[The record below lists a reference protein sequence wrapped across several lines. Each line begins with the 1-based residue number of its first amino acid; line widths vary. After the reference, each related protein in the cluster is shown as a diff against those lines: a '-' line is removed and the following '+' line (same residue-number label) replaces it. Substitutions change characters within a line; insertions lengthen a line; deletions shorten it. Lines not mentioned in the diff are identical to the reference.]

1 MKKRVLSFVLVVM
14 MLITMLPMTAFA
26 AETDMS
32 DAFKAILNE
41 EGKLLVTESS
51 GADTQSFLSEYV
63 ARKSNATSDGSYY
76 FVMDEYRADSG
87 TCVISR
93 IDNVDYICLETYELE
108 IAYEDVYSDA
118 FNQIFEDGKIVVS
131 SYSEN
136 GADAIQSI
144 LMGHFRRY
152 DTTNYSFQASYVNED
167 ATECTVSMYK
177 YDEYGSMSLAE
188 QHIVQVSYDEQYSEE
203 FLGYLNADGKFEMN
217 SVLPA
222 VPDDFYGYFEVLFM
236 KELENGMSFSY
247 ISEDASSFDLTINY
261 GEAAQETHTVDVVY
275 NYDEEVQEKLAGFIE
290 SFPEDI
296 EYFNVRDLELINYWL
311 NNAGT
316 EEANT
321 LDSFSGEL
329 KSYLNYNNI
338 KFFVDNRAGAD
349 DPFYTARLG
358 VASFMFDDVVYHID
372 YFLGTRAEHVIY
384 VPDDTENTKEALME
398 AAQSRIDEYIGEGKI
413 ELSHSGTVYDI
424 WVSELYEM
432 TRWEW
437 SQENPDLTLEE
448 FKAMGN
454 IYIPAYEEFEEMIY
468 VEGVKED
475 DPCYAVNIKDGAN
488 TEDTFYIIVKRNSSK
503 MVTPEYKTVDV
514 KNNVEIS
521 SDSADVP
528 LDTSIEADKLTSGTV
543 YDKIIGLLGV
553 KDNETFDLKLYSGSL
568 QNYITKLESGN
579 FEVKIPVS
587 EKLKDK
593 ELVA

>member
-1 MKKRVLSFVLVVM
+1 M
-14 MLITMLPMTAFA
+14 
-26 AETDMS
+26 
-32 DAFKAILNE
+32 
-41 EGKLLVTESS
+41 
-51 GADTQSFLSEYV
+51 
-63 ARKSNATSDGSYY
+63 
-76 FVMDEYRADSG
+76 
-87 TCVISR
+87 
-93 IDNVDYICLETYELE
+93 
-108 IAYEDVYSDA
+108 
-118 FNQIFEDGKIVVS
+118 
-131 SYSEN
+131 
-136 GADAIQSI
+136 
-144 LMGHFRRY
+144 
-152 DTTNYSFQASYVNED
+152 
-167 ATECTVSMYK
+167 
-177 YDEYGSMSLAE
+177 
-188 QHIVQVSYDEQYSEE
+188 
-203 FLGYLNADGKFEMN
+203 
-217 SVLPA
+217 
-222 VPDDFYGYFEVLFM
+222 
-236 KELENGMSFSY
+236 
-247 ISEDASSFDLTINY
+247 TINY
-261 GEAAQETHTVDVVY
+261 GEATQETHTVEVVY

-349 DPFYTARLG
+349 DPFYTERLG

-384 VPDDTENTKEALME
+384 VPDDTENTSEALME
-398 AAQSRIDEYIGEGKI
+398 AAQSRIDEYLGAGKM
-413 ELSHSGTVYDI
+413 ELSYSGTVYDI

-454 IYIPAYEEFEEMIY
+454 VYIPAYEEFDEMIY
-468 VEGVKED
+468 VEGVKEE

-488 TEDTFYIIVKRNSSK
+488 TEETFYIIVKRDSSK

-528 LDTSIEADKLTSGTV
+528 LDTSIEADKLTSGAV

-553 KDNETFDLKLYSGSL
+553 KDNETFDLKLYSSSL
-568 QNYITKLESGN
+568 QNYITRLESGS

-587 EKLKDK
+587 EKLRDK
-593 ELVA
+593 ELVTYYVDENDKVIEYKVTVKDGYAIFATNHFSIYTLAEAETKAPAYEDVTPEDNLGGGKLEEDVEVVVEKVPFTEEEKAQIESGAEVKVKLELKDITSTVPEADKTLVENKVEDDVKVGLYLDVNMFKQVGDNEAVKIPELSGKITIQFTVPDLIATDKAMNRVYSIVRIHDGVATILDTKFDATTKTLTFETDCFSTYALVYSDEAIAEKGDSSMVLWMMFMILGGVAITYGIRKREY